1 MNLHKKWIVWGAF
14 IAQIATSCS
23 NSSTKTNNLVQNWH
37 LNDSKETASEW
48 IGNAQAV
55 DFNMQLNNNN
65 TLTLNRTKG
74 SRKDVITGTWQQTQ
88 QNLHLQFTERKTYM
102 LVRDLGNQNQV
113 AEENLQN
120 TQPIN
125 NLVDFVIEKNTPFL
139 LKLKNDT
146 LDYTF
151 VPKI

>member
-1 MNLHKKWIVWGAF
+1 MNLYKKWIVWGVF
-14 IAQIATSCS
+14 ITMIGVSCS
-23 NSSTKTNNLVQNWH
+23 NNSTKTNNLVQNWH

-88 QNLHLQFTERKTYM
+88 QNLHLQFAERKTYM
-102 LVRDLGNQNQV
+102 LVRDLSNHDQV

-120 TQPIN
+120 TQPISN
-125 NLVDFVIEKNTPFL
+125 FVDFIIEKNTAFL

-146 LDYTF
+146 LAYTF

>member
-1 MNLHKKWIVWGAF
+1 
-14 IAQIATSCS
+14 
-23 NSSTKTNNLVQNWH
+23 
-37 LNDSKETASEW
+37 
-48 IGNAQAV
+48 
-55 DFNMQLNNNN
+55 MQLNNNN

-113 AEENLQN
+113 VEENLQS

-146 LDYTF
+146 LAYTF

>member
-1 MNLHKKWIVWGAF
+1 
-14 IAQIATSCS
+14 
-23 NSSTKTNNLVQNWH
+23 
-37 LNDSKETASEW
+37 
-48 IGNAQAV
+48 
-55 DFNMQLNNNN
+55 MQLNNNN

-125 NLVDFVIEKNTPFL
+125 NFVDFVIEKNTPFL